1 MIYVVK
7 NNTILNRIDAWITDG
22 MEQMKKWIAANGY
35 TLVDIEITTM
45 GDMIMNIQ

>member
-7 NNTILNRIDAWITDG
+7 NNTILNRVDAWISEG
-22 MEQMKKWIAANGY
+22 IEQMKKWIVDNGY
-35 TLVDIEITTM
+35 TLVDIEITAM